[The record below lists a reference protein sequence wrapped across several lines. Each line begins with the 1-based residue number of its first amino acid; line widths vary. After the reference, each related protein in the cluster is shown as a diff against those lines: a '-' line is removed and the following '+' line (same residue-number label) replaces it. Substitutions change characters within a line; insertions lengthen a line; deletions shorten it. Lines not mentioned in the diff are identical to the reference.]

1 MIDRKRPMPALVDT
15 TIRLLSQ
22 EPLAAR
28 MQVSRVLELAEI
40 LDKAGFSYLEV
51 SGGGC
56 FEWSVRRGVESPW
69 ERIRAIRAR
78 CSTPLGIAL
87 RGRFLVGTRPLSRDL
102 VRRFVES
109 AAASGIDVFRLHDPL
124 NDLTNLREAAE
135 AIRGAEKELAVGL
148 VHSPGLTGETEVLLE
163 RVEHLVELGASRV
176 LVHDPAGSLQPA
188 QARELVERI
197 GEASGLP
204 VGFHGQGSGGAALAA
219 GLEAARAGAALI
231 ASALY
236 PVALS
241 LHRVAAEALAQ
252 SLAGLGLDPGVDV
265 DTLWRGSEL
274 VDEALGDEPVPPL
287 SPRVAVRAAEHRLP
301 AGLVAELDHQL
312 RARGVADRLDDVLE
326 ELNEI
331 RAEAGWPPLASPI
344 GQILGSQ
351 ALLHVLSA
359 QRWHIVVDELRD
371 LIEGR
376 YGMPPTQTDP
386 LVKRAIQLIGDGTPR
401 TEEAPQELD
410 ELREEAKGIASS
422 EEELLLLA
430 LFSEEAEPLLQSI
443 RTRAAEPGSLAG
455 AGIERREADRIREI
469 IRVVQETGIG
479 EVTIEE
485 GETRVTIR
493 RGDEAASAP
502 ATGGT
507 LAGAPEE
514 EQLPAVLP
522 RDDVIRIESPMV
534 GTFYRSSE
542 PGAEP
547 FVEEGDPVA
556 PGQTLCILEAMKLM
570 NEVKAEVEAV
580 VRRICVENAQAVQ
593 YGDLLFELE
602 PLNGRPLDAL

>member
-1 MIDRKRPMPALVDT
+1 MPALVDT

-28 MQVSRVLELAEI
+28 MQGSRVLELAGL
-40 LDKAGFSYLEV
+40 LDKAGFAYLEV

-56 FEWSVRRGVESPW
+56 FDSAVRRGVESPW

-87 RGRFLVGTRPLSRDL
+87 RGRFLVGSRPLSRDL

-109 AAASGIDVFRLHDPL
+109 AAGSGIDVFRLHDPL
-124 NDLTNLREAAE
+124 NDLANLNEAAG
-135 AIRGAEKELAVGL
+135 AIRAAEKELAVGL
-148 VHSPGLTGETEVLLE
+148 VHSPGLTDETDVLLE
-163 RVEHLVELGASRV
+163 RAHHLGELGASRV
-176 LVHDPAGSLQPA
+176 LVHDPAGSLEPA
-188 QARELVERI
+188 QARELVEQI
-197 GEASGLP
+197 AQASGLP
-204 VGFHGQGSGGAALAA
+204 VGLHCQGSGGAALAA
-219 GLEAARAGAALI
+219 GLEAARGGAAVI
-231 ASALY
+231 ACALY

-241 LHRVAAEALAQ
+241 LHRVAGEALAQ
-252 SLAGLGLDPGVDV
+252 SLAGLGFDTGVDV
-265 DTLWRGSEL
+265 DVLWRGSEL
-274 VDEALGDEPVPPL
+274 VDEALGEAPVSPL

-301 AGLVAELDHQL
+301 AGLVAELDDQL
-312 RARGVADRLDDVLE
+312 RARGLADRLDDVLE

-331 RAEAGWPPLASPI
+331 RGETGWPPLASPI

-376 YGMPPTQTDP
+376 YGSPPSQIDP
-386 LVKRAIQLIGDGTPR
+386 TVQRAVQLLGDESGR
-401 TEEAPQELD
+401 SEEPPQEIE
-410 ELREEAKGIASS
+410 ELREEADGLASS

-430 LFSEEAEPLLQSI
+430 LFGAEAEPLLRSI
-443 RTRAAEPGSLAG
+443 RTRAAEPQSLAG
-455 AGIERREADRIREI
+455 AGLERREAERIREI
-469 IRVVQETGIG
+469 IRIVQETGIG

-493 RGDEAASAP
+493 RSDERP
-502 ATGGT
+502 ET
-507 LAGAPEE
+507 LAPMPAQGAVAEE
-514 EQLPAVLP
+514 SPSPILPL
-522 RDDVIRIESPMV
+522 DDTILIESPMV
-534 GTFYRSSE
+534 GTFYRASE
-542 PGAEP
+542 PGGEP

-570 NEVKAEVEAV
+570 NEVKADVEAV
-580 VRRICVENAQAVQ
+580 VRRICVENAQPVE
-593 YGDLLFELE
+593 YGQLLFELE

>member
-1 MIDRKRPMPALVDT
+1 VPALVDT

-28 MQVSRVLELAEI
+28 MQSSRVLELAGI
-40 LDKAGFSYLEV
+40 LDKAGFAYLEV

-56 FEWSVRRGVESPW
+56 FDSAVRRGVESPW
-69 ERIRAIRAR
+69 ERIRAIRGR

-87 RGRFLVGTRPLSRDL
+87 RGRFLVGSRPLSRDL

-124 NDLTNLREAAE
+124 NDLANLNEAAD
-135 AIRGAEKELAVGL
+135 AIRAAGKELAVGL
-148 VHSPGLTGETEVLLE
+148 VHSPGLTGETDVLLE
-163 RVEHLVELGASRV
+163 RANHLDELGASRV
-176 LVHDPAGSLQPA
+176 LIHDPAGSLEPA
-188 QARELVERI
+188 QARELVEQI
-197 GEASGLP
+197 GQASGLP
-204 VGFHGQGSGGAALAA
+204 VGLHCQGSGGAALAA
-219 GLEAARAGAALI
+219 GLEGARAGAAVI
-231 ASALY
+231 ACALY

-241 LHRVAAEALAQ
+241 LHRVAGEALAR
-252 SLAGLGLDPGVDV
+252 SLAGLGLDTGVDV
-265 DTLWRGSEL
+265 NVLWRGSEL
-274 VDEALGDEPVPPL
+274 VDEALGEAPVPPL
-287 SPRVAVRAAEHRLP
+287 SPRVAVRAAEHRFP
-301 AGLVAELDHQL
+301 AGLVAELDEQL
-312 RARGVADRLDDVLE
+312 RARAFADRLDDVLN

-331 RAEAGWPPLASPI
+331 RGETGWPPLASPI

-376 YGMPPTQTDP
+376 YGLPPSEIDATVQ
-386 LVKRAIQLIGDGTPR
+386 RAVQLLGDGSAHADEP
-401 TEEAPQELD
+401 PQEIE
-410 ELREEAKGIASS
+410 ELREEAEGLASS

-430 LFSEEAEPLLQSI
+430 LFGAEAEPLLRSI
-443 RTRAAEPGSLAG
+443 RTRATEPASLAG
-455 AGIERREADRIREI
+455 AGLERREADRIREI
-469 IRVVQETGIG
+469 IRIVQETGIG

-493 RGDEAASAP
+493 RSDERP
-502 ATGGT
+502 ET
-507 LAGAPEE
+507 LAPMPVPAAESEEAPS
-514 EQLPAVLP
+514 PVLP
-522 RDDVIRIESPMV
+522 PDDTILIESPMV
-534 GTFYRSSE
+534 GTFYRAPE

-556 PGQTLCILEAMKLM
+556 AGQTLCILEAMKLM
-570 NEVKAEVEAV
+570 NEVKADVEAV
-580 VRRICVENAQAVQ
+580 VRRICVENAQPVE
-593 YGDLLFELE
+593 YGQLLFELE

>member
-1 MIDRKRPMPALVDT
+1 MPQLVDT

-22 EPLAAR
+22 EPLATR
-28 MQVSRVLELAEI
+28 MQGSRVLELAGI
-40 LDKAGFSYLEV
+40 LDKAGFAHLEV

-56 FEWSVRRGVESPW
+56 FEWAVRRGVESPW
-69 ERIRAIRAR
+69 ERIRAIKAR
-78 CSTPLGIAL
+78 CSTPLGMAL
-87 RGRFLVGTRPLSRDL
+87 RGRFLVGSRPLSRDL

-124 NDLTNLREAAE
+124 NDLGNLSEAAE
-135 AIRGAEKELAVGL
+135 AIRAAGKELSVGL

-163 RVEHLVELGASRV
+163 RANQLSELGASRV
-176 LVHDPAGSLQPA
+176 LVHDPAGSLEPA
-188 QARELVERI
+188 QARELVGRI

-231 ASALY
+231 ACTLY

-241 LHRVAAEALAQ
+241 LHRISAEALAQ
-252 SLAGLGLDPGVDV
+252 ALAGLELDPGVDV
-265 DTLWRGSEL
+265 SMLWKGSEL
-274 VDEALGDEPVPPL
+274 VDEALEDEPVPPL

-301 AGLVAELDHQL
+301 AGLVAELDGQL

-326 ELNEI
+326 ELNQI

-376 YGMPPTQTDP
+376 YGSPPSQVDP
-386 LVKRAIQLIGDGTPR
+386 LVRRAVQLLDDGTPR
-401 TEEAPQELD
+401 VEEVPQEID
-410 ELREEAKGIASS
+410 DLREEAEGIASS

-430 LFSEEAEPLLQSI
+430 LFADKAEPLLRSI
-443 RTRAAEPGSLAG
+443 RSRGAEPESLTRAGVD
-455 AGIERREADRIREI
+455 RREAERIREL
-469 IRVVQETGIG
+469 IRIVQETGIG

-493 RGDEAASAP
+493 RSDEGGTAAPSIGLPTAAGSEEAP
-502 ATGGT
+502 APVPP
-507 LAGAPEE
+507 L
-514 EQLPAVLP
+514 
-522 RDDVIRIESPMV
+522 DDFIRIESPMV
-534 GTFYRSSE
+534 GTFYRAPE
-542 PGAEP
+542 PGAQP

-570 NEVKAEVEAV
+570 NEVKAEVEAI
-580 VRRICVENAQAVQ
+580 VRRICVDNAQAVQ

>member
-1 MIDRKRPMPALVDT
+1 MPALVDT

-28 MQVSRVLELAEI
+28 TPGSRVLELAEI
-40 LDKAGFSYLEV
+40 LDTAGFAYLEV

-56 FEWSVRRGVESPW
+56 FDSAVRRGVESPW

-87 RGRFLVGTRPLSRDL
+87 RGRFLVGSRPLSRDL

-124 NDLTNLREAAE
+124 NDLANLREAAE
-135 AIRGAEKELAVGL
+135 AIRSAEKELAVGL
-148 VHSPGLTGETEVLLE
+148 VHSPGLTGETDVLLE
-163 RVEHLVELGASRV
+163 RAHRLEELGASRV
-176 LVHDPAGSLQPA
+176 LLHDPAGSLDPA
-188 QARELVERI
+188 QARELVESL

-204 VGFHGQGSGGAALAA
+204 VGLYCQGSGGAALAA
-219 GLEAARAGAALI
+219 ALEASRAGAALI

-241 LHRVAAEALAQ
+241 LHRVSAESLTQA
-252 SLAGLGLDPGVDV
+252 LAGLGLDTGVDV
-265 DTLWRGSEL
+265 DILWKGSEL

-301 AGLVAELDHQL
+301 AGLVAELDHHL
-312 RARGVADRLDDVLE
+312 RGLGVADRLDDVLE
-326 ELNEI
+326 ELKEI
-331 RAEAGWPPLASPI
+331 RRESGWPPLASPI

-376 YGMPPTQTDP
+376 YGTPPSEIDP
-386 LVKRAIQLIGDGTPR
+386 TVKRAVELIDDGSPR
-401 TEEAPQELD
+401 TEETPQEI
-410 ELREEAKGIASS
+410 EALREEAEGIASS

-430 LFSEEAEPLLQSI
+430 LFGEEAEPLLESI
-443 RTRAAEPGSLAG
+443 RSRGSEPESLAG
-455 AGIERREADRIREI
+455 AGLERREAERIREI
-469 IRVVQETGIG
+469 IRIVQETGIG

-485 GETRVTIR
+485 GETRITIR
-493 RGDEAASAP
+493 RNDEGADAVVGVQSGGGAAE
-502 ATGGT
+502 
-507 LAGAPEE
+507 PE
-514 EQLPAVLP
+514 LPPVLP

-534 GTFYRSSE
+534 GTFYRAAE
-542 PGAEP
+542 PGADP
-547 FVEEGDPVA
+547 FVDEGDPVA

-570 NEVKAEVEAV
+570 NEVKADVEAT
-580 VRRICVENAQAVQ
+580 VRRICVENAQPVE
-593 YGDLLFELE
+593 YGQLLFELE
-602 PLNGRPLDAL
+602 PLNGRPLDAI

>member
-1 MIDRKRPMPALVDT
+1 MPALVDT

-28 MQVSRVLELAEI
+28 MQGSRVLELAGI

-56 FEWSVRRGVESPW
+56 FEWAVRRGVESPW

-102 VRRFVES
+102 VRRFVGS

-148 VHSPGLTGETEVLLE
+148 VHSPGLTGETEILLE
-163 RVEHLVELGASRV
+163 RAQHLGELGASRV
-176 LVHDPAGSLQPA
+176 LVHDPAGSLEPA
-188 QARELVERI
+188 QTRELVERI

-219 GLEAARAGAALI
+219 GLEAARAGAAVI

-236 PVALS
+236 PIALS
-241 LHRVAAEALAQ
+241 LHRVSAEALAQ

-359 QRWHIVVDELRD
+359 QRWQIVVDELRD

-376 YGMPPTQTDP
+376 YGTPPTQIDP
-386 LVKRAIQLIGDGTPR
+386 VVKRAIELISDGAPR
-401 TEEAPQELD
+401 VEEAPPEID

-430 LFSEEAEPLLQSI
+430 LFGDEAEPLLESI
-443 RTRAAEPGSLAG
+443 RTRAAEPESLAG

-469 IRVVQETGIG
+469 IRIVQETGIG

-485 GETRVTIR
+485 GETRITIR
-493 RGDEAASAP
+493 RSDEDANA
-502 ATGGT
+502 
-507 LAGAPEE
+507 AGAAAAALGAATDE
-514 EQLPAVLP
+514 EQPAAILP
-522 RDDVIRIESPMV
+522 RDDVIRVEAPMV
-534 GTFYRSSE
+534 GTFYRAAE
-542 PGAEP
+542 PGAAP

-570 NEVKAEVEAV
+570 NEVKAEAEAV
-580 VRRICVENAQAVQ
+580 VRKICVENAQAVQ